1 MISSF
6 RSRSKDRNL
15 INIISS
21 DMKKSNV
28 VVRSNCHKRKWARF
42 SAKVKLAQYENYKL
56 KNRNID

>member
-1 MISSF
+1 
-6 RSRSKDRNL
+6 
-15 INIISS
+15 
-21 DMKKSNV
+21 MKKSNV